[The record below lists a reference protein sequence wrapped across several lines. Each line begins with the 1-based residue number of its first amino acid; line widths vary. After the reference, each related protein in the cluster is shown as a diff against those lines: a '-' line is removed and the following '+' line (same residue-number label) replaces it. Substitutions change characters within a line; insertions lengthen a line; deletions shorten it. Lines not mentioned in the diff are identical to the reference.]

1 MNAAA
6 VAASLFAVV
15 ENMAAKS
22 LPVDVKTSSAVAVA
36 VAVAWSDCRPLS

>member
-6 VAASLFAVV
+6 VAASLSAVV

-22 LPVDVKTSSAVAVA
+22 LPVDVKASFA
-36 VAVAWSDCRPLS
+36 VAVAWSDCLHLS